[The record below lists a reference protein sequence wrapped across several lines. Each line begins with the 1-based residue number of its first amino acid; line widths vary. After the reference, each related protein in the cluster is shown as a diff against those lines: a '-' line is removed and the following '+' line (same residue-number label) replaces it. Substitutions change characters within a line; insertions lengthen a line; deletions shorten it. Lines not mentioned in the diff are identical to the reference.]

1 MTWGKVIDI
10 RRALALYFVLAF
22 VIVLGLVLCL
32 TILANVQIIS
42 TNSDSLTSPLS
53 MLSYVF

>member
-1 MTWGKVIDI
+1 MTWGKVIDV

-22 VIVLGLVLCL
+22 LVVLGLVLCL
-32 TILANVQIIS
+32 SVLANVQIIS

-53 MLSYVF
+53 LLSYLI